1 VIFVFVCVVT
11 FFSLSSFLRCWSF
24 STSSETAP
32 LYAAVGVVALV
43 TGCSSAT
50 NKGDAGVTD
59 PGIDPNNPNKCA
71 DKNPAGD
78 CYPTANQGYNPRKGQ
93 VAGNRIPN
101 FKFIGY
107 RSANGA
113 ATPST
118 GDTETIQL
126 ADFFDPKGEKYKVI
140 RVVVASVW
148 CGPCNQETDY
158 IVQNNL
164 ATDLNGQGAVFLQ
177 ALSDGP
183 VVGTGATLLADDQTL
198 EYAII
203 ELKESAKVA
212 DRAPLRLVE
221 KPPPLTRG
229 ARLNIVQ
236 HSGGG
241 PQRFGLPIGVVQDVF
256 FAGAITPVPGGVGP
270 MTITMLLSNTVD
282 AAGRTLET

>member
-1 VIFVFVCVVT
+1 MAYSKLGLF
-11 FFSLSSFLRCWSF
+11 
-24 STSSETAP
+24 
-32 LYAAVGVVALV
+32 AAVGVVALV

-183 VVGTGATLLADDQTL
+183 VVGTGATLGDLQSWIGNHKSNFTSMLD
-198 EYAII
+198 
-203 ELKESAKVA
+203 
-212 DRAPLRLVE
+212 
-221 KPPPLTRG
+221 
-229 ARLNIVQ
+229 
-236 HSGGG
+236 
-241 PQRFGLPIGVVQDVF
+241 PQVKNLGVF
-256 FAGAITPVPGGVGP
+256 FPASAVPFNA
-270 MTITMLLSNTVD
+270 TIDARSMEILSVELGFNSQMKADVTKWISWVN
-282 AAGRTLET
+282 ANPPQQ